1 MQAPVFTYIEL
12 EHVDCARNA
21 HRYYRLA
28 WESNLLGQACLVRVW
43 GRKGSPKRQRV
54 THFPTWTDAWPT
66 VRALLR
72 TRLRHGYRVVAGT
85 LPPLPAPAGHSGPNT
100 DKL

>member
-28 WESNLLGQACLVRVW
+28 WESDLLGQVCLVRAW
-43 GRKGSPKRQRV
+43 GRKGSPKRQRG
-54 THFPTWTDAWPT
+54 THFPTWPAAWPT

-85 LPPLPAPAGHSGPNT
+85 LPPLTAPAGHSGSNT
-100 DKL
+100 DRL